1 MMNQPESASTS
12 STAAR
17 LRTSVAARDITIAPG
32 CFDALSA
39 ALIERAGFE
48 CAYLSGASIAYTRFG
63 RPDIGLVAMS
73 EVAETISVIRER
85 TDLPLIV
92 DADTGFGNAVNTY
105 RTVRLFE
112 RMGASGVQLED
123 QVMPKRCGHLR
134 GKSLVAAGEMAGKIE
149 AACAARLDRDTMII
163 ARTDAIAVEGLDS
176 ALERADRYVEA
187 GADMLFIEALET
199 REQMQSAIA
208 GFAGRVPLLVN
219 MVEGGDTPMTN
230 AADLQAL
237 GFSVVI
243 FPGALVRALTFQATD
258 FLESL
263 RRHGDTKSFANRMMD
278 FPDLQTLLGTAEI
291 LEQGKR
297 WESSSGVAE

>member
-1 MMNQPESASTS
+1 
-12 STAAR
+12 
-17 LRTSVAARDITIAPG
+17 
-32 CFDALSA
+32 
-39 ALIERAGFE
+39 
-48 CAYLSGASIAYTRFG
+48 
-63 RPDIGLVAMS
+63 
-73 EVAETISVIRER
+73 
-85 TDLPLIV
+85 
-92 DADTGFGNAVNTY
+92 
-105 RTVRLFE
+105 
-112 RMGASGVQLED
+112 
-123 QVMPKRCGHLR
+123 
-134 GKSLVAAGEMAGKIE
+134 
-149 AACAARLDRDTMII
+149 
-163 ARTDAIAVEGLDS
+163 
-176 ALERADRYVEA
+176 
-187 GADMLFIEALET
+187 
-199 REQMQSAIA
+199 MQSAIA